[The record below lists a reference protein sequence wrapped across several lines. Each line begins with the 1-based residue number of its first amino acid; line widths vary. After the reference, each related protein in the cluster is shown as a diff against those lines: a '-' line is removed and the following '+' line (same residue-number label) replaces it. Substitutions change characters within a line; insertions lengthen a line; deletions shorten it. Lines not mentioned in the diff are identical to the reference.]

1 MKPNKDYRMSKT
13 TKCILALMKD
23 QSKASMWKKSSIEA
37 ELCEKAAKNSKLKD
51 RNANQGDE

>member
-51 RNANQGDE
+51 RKC